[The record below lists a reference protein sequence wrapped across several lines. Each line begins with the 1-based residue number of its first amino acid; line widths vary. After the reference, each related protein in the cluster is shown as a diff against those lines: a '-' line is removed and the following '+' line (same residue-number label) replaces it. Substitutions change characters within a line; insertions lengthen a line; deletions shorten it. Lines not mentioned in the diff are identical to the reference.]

1 MVRIPQMTLAADHIV
16 QWTKKFG
23 KSKALPE
30 IPKKKFLLV
39 ANIAPNFVNERRA
52 YVTAGF
58 QICRD

>member
-1 MVRIPQMTLAADHIV
+1 M